1 VEPRDPHVATGER
14 RSRGN
19 FRGTPLPGTRTL
31 TAILPNGRVVWLTLG
46 TAVTPATS
54 LADTARLSDHAAWRQ
69 DLAVAS
75 RRRAIGRLAR
85 SLDASAA
92 RLSAARVK
100 RAAVLRRRLAI
111 GDAIRDRRLSKAVAD
126 LRGRIARQIRI
137 DRESVARLRRR
148 DWCDKAVIVSALPLF
163 AAYGQR
169 GNPLGANN
177 VALTLAL
184 LTWLAGDE
192 VMAALFN
199 RKPKSPFAIRDADV
213 WTYVAPFA
221 NLLAG
226 WWLMN
231 DLPHERFVTG
241 VAGGFQRVADLPAP
255 PGEFHYEHATLVDL
269 SRLVAPGHLSDFRT
283 FVDVPVVASVSAVQF
298 SAAGQALAARAGA
311 VSATVVS
318 GVLMLSVTVITNA
331 PAAANQVLLDA
342 LDVAWMVDTAEPKR
356 VN

>member
-1 VEPRDPHVATGER
+1 VEPRDSQVAAGER
-14 RSRGN
+14 RFRGLP
-19 FRGTPLPGTRTL
+19 RGTPLPGTRTL
-31 TAILPNGRVVWLTLG
+31 TAILPNGRIVWLTLNA
-46 TAVTPATS
+46 AVAPGTS

-69 DLAVAS
+69 EVVTAS
-75 RRRAIGRLAR
+75 RRRSIRRLAR
-85 SLDASAA
+85 SLNTNAA
-92 RLSAARVK
+92 LLSALRVR

-169 GNPLGANN
+169 GNPLAANN

-184 LTWLAGDE
+184 LTWLVGDE
-192 VMAALFN
+192 VMAALFG
-199 RKPKSPFAIRDADV
+199 RKSRSPFAIRDADV
-213 WTYVAPFA
+213 WSYIAPFA

-231 DLPHERFVTG
+231 DLPHERFITG
-241 VAGGFQRVADLPAP
+241 VAGDFQRVRDLPP
-255 PGEFHYEHATLVDL
+255 TPGEFHYEHVTLVDL
-269 SRLVAPGHLSDFRT
+269 SRLVAPGHLNDFRS
-283 FVDVPVVASVSAVQF
+283 FADVPVVASVSAIQF
-298 SAAGQALAARAGA
+298 SAAGQLLAARAGA

-318 GVLMLSVTVITNA
+318 SVLMLSVTVTTNVA
-331 PAAANQVLLDA
+331 AAANDTLVDT
-342 LDVAWMVDTAEPKR
+342 LDVGWIVDTAEPR
-356 VN
+356 RLN